1 MLRGIGNASR
11 NSEGEAVRDGSICR
25 VRNLHSINLVPTAGN
40 SVAAPLSGMHHGRSI
55 GVVLKGYPRLS
66 ETFITQELLALEQR
80 GFSLALFSLR
90 RPTDRATHPV
100 HAEITAPITYLP
112 EYLHHDLRRVFRAWR
127 NARKLPGY
135 RAAFAAWAKDFR
147 RDPTRSRARRF
158 GQALVLA
165 VELPADVAHLHAHFM
180 HTPASVTRYAAM
192 LRGLAWSC
200 SAHAKDIW
208 TIPDWEKREKLA
220 ACAWT
225 ATCTAGN
232 ALHLRNLAGVAPQVD
247 LVYHGIDTN
256 RFPAPNAARHESD
269 GSEPGSPVTIL
280 SVGRAVDKKGYD
292 DLLHALA
299 LLSLQQHWR
308 FEHIGG
314 GPLSPA
320 LERIAR
326 KLGLHE
332 RIRWRGPQ
340 AHAAVLDAYRNA
352 DIFVLPCRISSDG
365 DRDGLPNVLLEAQSQ
380 RVACLSTRVSGIPEL
395 IVDGVTGLLVEPR
408 SPAALAAALARLI
421 GDPSLRRT
429 LANAGFERVTKQ
441 FSLHSGADLLARRFE
456 ASLAT
461 S

>member
-1 MLRGIGNASR
+1 
-11 NSEGEAVRDGSICR
+11 
-25 VRNLHSINLVPTAGN
+25 VPTAGHP
-40 SVAAPLSGMHHGRSI
+40 VATPTTGVRKGRSI

-66 ETFITQELLALEQR
+66 ETFIAQELLALEQR

-100 HAEITAPITYLP
+100 HAEITAPVTYLP
-112 EYLHHDLRRVFRAWR
+112 EYLHGDLRRVFRAWR

-135 RAAFAAWAKDFR
+135 RTAFGAWIKDLR

-165 VELPADVAHLHAHFM
+165 SELPADVAHLHAHFL
-180 HTPASVTRYAAM
+180 HTPASVTRYAAT
-192 LRGLAWSC
+192 LRGIAWSC

-208 TIPDWEKREKLA
+208 TISDWEKREKLA
-220 ACAWT
+220 ACSWT

-232 ALHLRNLAGVAPQVD
+232 AQHLRALAGAAAQID

-256 RFPAPNAARHESD
+256 RFPAPSAAGRASD
-269 GSEPGSPVTIL
+269 GSASGSPVTIL

-299 LLSLQQHWR
+299 LLSPRQHWR

-314 GPLSPA
+314 GPLA
-320 LERIAR
+320 TKLDRIAR
-326 KLGLHE
+326 GLGLHE
-332 RIRWRGPQ
+332 RIRWRGPL

-352 DIFVLPCRISSDG
+352 DIFVLPCRVSRDG

-380 RVACLSTRVSGIPEL
+380 RLACLSTRVSGIPEL
-395 IVDGVTGLLVEPR
+395 IIDGATGLLVEPR

-421 GDPSLRRT
+421 ADPSLRGT
-429 LANAGFERVTKQ
+429 LADAGFERTTMQ
-441 FSLHSGADLLARRFE
+441 FSLHSGTDLLAHRFE
-456 ASLAT
+456 LSLAAA
-461 S
+461 